1 MITSKDCTYNSDRR
15 LARTIVALCIAF
27 VLSPVSASAADKLVT
42 FEDLRKI
49 SPKARKEFVDAIIA
63 AEPELKD
70 AGITTRLRMAHF
82 LAQVM
87 TETGGAQAHR

>member
-49 SPKARKEFVDAIIA
+49 SPKAKGVVDAIIA

-82 LAQVM
+82 LPKL
-87 TETGGAQAHR
+87 